1 MDQKIVYIG
10 SIREYLEWDKKK
22 TKNPEKFKKFE
33 IIYDLNKIRKEVRN
47 MTNDD
52 EKRFTREE
60 AKVNAYMKENP
71 DVDYRTACLTVLD
84 SSEEGIDKT
93 SEEYSDLTS
102 DEIKRSKKMID
113 EIIYNLSLARKSD
126 SFNKVDQDKLDKAYN
141 LVKEV
146 EESLQI
152 IVDKIS

>member
-1 MDQKIVYIG
+1 MDQKIICIE
-10 SIREYLEWDKKK
+10 SIKEYLELE
-22 TKNPEKFKKFE
+22 KNPDKFKKFE
-33 IIYDLNKIRKEVRN
+33 IIYDLNKIRKEVRRN
-47 MTNDD
+47 EMTDQNND

-60 AKVNAYMKENP
+60 AKVNAFMKENP
-71 DVDYRTACLTVLD
+71 NVSYRDACLSVLD

-113 EIIYNLSLARKSD
+113 EIIYNLSLAKKSD
-126 SFNKVDQDKLDKAYN
+126 SFNKADQDKLDKAYN